1 MRSIVMSHHGRFQ
14 NGLSLEA
21 LAAALHDPHNVIWL
35 DLQDA
40 TEEDV
45 ALLREQFGFHP
56 LAIEDATRAH
66 ERPKVDAYGVPG
78 DIDGDGVADIEAE
91 PDSSSVVPAVGSGP
105 TLPDVGQGPLETAS
119 WNPELEGWT
128 EAEPDESVLI
138 PLDTSPAVIP
148 NEDEGL
154 IERGYY
160 FVVFY
165 AAIFDPKE
173 DHIRG
178 NPVSLFIGANYLV
191 TVHAGPIAHINET
204 MARWRAPKS
213 PLGHRVGTLVH
224 SLLDAMVDDYFPLM
238 DQVADRV
245 EELED
250 SIFTHFHE
258 SSIAA
263 IFQLKKDLLGMRRI
277 VAPERDVLNVL
288 LRRQLPIFSPEDVA
302 YLQDIYDHIVRV
314 TDSIDTYRDL
324 VSSALDS
331 YLSLQ
336 GNRLNQIMR
345 VLTVASIILMAD
357 ALITGFYGQNFKFFP
372 GLDIP
377 IGSFWSLLLI
387 AVTTIGLWL
396 YFRRKK
402 WL

>member
-1 MRSIVMSHHGRFQ
+1 MPMRSIVMSHRGRFQ
-14 NGLSLEA
+14 NGLSPETLV
-21 LAAALHDPHNVIWL
+21 AALHDPHNVIWL
-35 DLQDA
+35 DIQDA
-40 TEEDV
+40 TDEDV

-78 DIDGDGVADIEAE
+78 DIDGDGVADIVPPVETGPVESGSTGPDAVQETLEAASFS
-91 PDSSSVVPAVGSGP
+91 PDY
-105 TLPDVGQGPLETAS
+105 E
-119 WNPELEGWT
+119 
-128 EAEPDESVLI
+128 ESVLI

-165 AAIFDPKE
+165 AAVFDPQE

-191 TVHAGPIAHINET
+191 TVHAGPVPHIGET

-250 SIFTHFHE
+250 AIFTHFDE
-258 SSIAA
+258 GSIET
-263 IFQLKKDLLGMRRI
+263 IFRLKKDLLGMRRI

-288 LRRQLPIFSPEDVA
+288 LRRQLPVFSPEDVA
-302 YLQDIYDHIVRV
+302 YLQDVYDHIVRV

-336 GNRLNQIMR
+336 GNRLNQIMK

-372 GLDIP
+372 GLDVR
-377 IGSFWSLLLI
+377 IGSFWSLILI
-387 AVTTIGLWL
+387 AATTLVLWL

>member
-1 MRSIVMSHHGRFQ
+1 MRSMIMSHRGRFQ
-14 NGLSLEA
+14 NGLSPET

-35 DLQDA
+35 DIQDA
-40 TEEDV
+40 DDEDV
-45 ALLREQFGFHP
+45 DLLREQFGFHP

-78 DIDGDGVADIEAE
+78 DIDGDGVADIVPPVDSGQAV
-91 PDSSSVVPAVGSGP
+91 PDTGQDPLDAASFS
-105 TLPDVGQGPLETAS
+105 PDFE
-119 WNPELEGWT
+119 
-128 EAEPDESVLI
+128 ESVLI
-138 PLDTSPAVIP
+138 PLDTSPAIIA

-165 AAIFDPKE
+165 AAIFDPQE

-178 NPVSLFIGANYLV
+178 NPISLFIGANYLV
-191 TVHAGPIAHINET
+191 TVHAGPVPHIGET

-250 SIFTHFHE
+250 AIFTHFDE
-258 SSIAA
+258 GSIET
-263 IFQLKKDLLGMRRI
+263 IFRLKKDLLGMRRI

-288 LRRQLPIFSPEDVA
+288 LRRQLPVFSPEDVA
-302 YLQDIYDHIVRV
+302 YLQDVYDHIVRV

-336 GNRLNQIMR
+336 GNRLNQIMK

-372 GLDIP
+372 GLDFR
-377 IGSFWSLLLI
+377 IGSFWSLILI
-387 AVTTIGLWL
+387 AVTTLALWL